1 LRSFYAAAFLSV
13 SGPTGAIGTEA
24 IDDGEWPEEPEE
36 GDMFDLS
43 MIPQWLRYILLVDNV
58 LEWGLDSVTSRVW
71 SGQCTAEVRYELRG
85 LFIEDIPTREL
96 DDPPDSEATD
106 SCRSGI
112 IEEFS
117 SINIEDN
124 ISSDT

>member
-1 LRSFYAAAFLSV
+1 LRSFYAAAFNQSA
-13 SGPTGAIGTEA
+13 STGDIGAEA
-24 IDDGEWPEEPEE
+24 IDDGERPEEPEGE
-36 GDMFDLS
+36 DTFDLS
-43 MIPQWLRYILLVDNV
+43 MIPQWLRYILMVDIV
-58 LEWGLDSVTSRVW
+58 LEWGLDGVTRGVW
-71 SGQCTAEVRYELRG
+71 SGQCTVEVQYELRR
-85 LFIEDIPTREL
+85 LFIEEIPTREL

-124 ISSDT
+124 ISSGT